1 MSDTSRIWYPTARAH
16 GTSRFICIET
26 ESEGLADPKGKQ
38 HLLPPDASEEAIGL
52 AVLDALA
59 HSRQISWLELE
70 TLMWGRRGTGKER
83 YEKWAADLQQRYG
96 YKSRATL
103 FKNMNFV
110 GIKHQNGTI
119 TFTPMMHI
127 KLQAWQG
134 GRNEG
139 IEDVVIS
146 FESLSQ
152 QIGAA
157 LKLAFSRCV

>member
-1 MSDTSRIWYPTARAH
+1 V
-16 GTSRFICIET
+16 
-26 ESEGLADPKGKQ
+26 SEGLADPKGKQ
-38 HLLPPDASEEAIGL
+38 HLFSPDTSEGVIGL

-59 HSRQISWLELE
+59 YSRRITLLELE
-70 TLMWGRRGTGKER
+70 ALMWGRRGTGKER

-96 YKSRATL
+96 YKTRATL
-103 FKNMNFV
+103 FKNMNSV
-110 GIKHQNGTI
+110 GIKHQNSAI

-127 KLQAWQG
+127 KLQAWQS

-139 IEDVVIS
+139 IEDIVIS

-157 LKLAFSRCV
+157 LKLAFNRCV